1 MIFKQSKKKDG
12 DVENTENLES
22 NHQNHT
28 KHMLVVPEGYITTE
42 E

>member
-1 MIFKQSKKKDG
+1 MIFKQSKKKDF
-12 DVENTENLES
+12 DVENNENLEY
-22 NHQNHT
+22 NHQNHA

>member
-1 MIFKQSKKKDG
+1 MIKQSNKKDG

-22 NHQNHT
+22 NHQKCT
-28 KHMLVVPEGYITTE
+28 KHMLVVPQGYITTE

>member
-1 MIFKQSKKKDG
+1 MIFKQSKKKDD

-22 NHQNHT
+22 NHQNRT

-42 E
+42 G

>member
-12 DVENTENLES
+12 DVENIENLES
-22 NHQNHT
+22 NYQNHT
-28 KHMLVVPEGYITTE
+28 KHMLVVPEGSIATE

>member
-1 MIFKQSKKKDG
+1 MIKQSKKKDR

-22 NHQNHT
+22 NHQNRT
-28 KHMLVVPEGYITTE
+28 KHMLAVTEGYITLE

>member
-1 MIFKQSKKKDG
+1 MKFKQSKKKDG
-12 DVENTENLES
+12 DVENTGNLES

-28 KHMLVVPEGYITTE
+28 KHMLVVREGYITME

>member
-1 MIFKQSKKKDG
+1 MIFKLSKKKDG

-22 NHQNHT
+22 NHQNRT
-28 KHMLVVPEGYITTE
+28 THMLLVLEGYITTE

>member
-12 DVENTENLES
+12 DVENTDNLDS
-22 NHQNHT
+22 IHQNHEN
-28 KHMLVVPEGYITTE
+28 HMLNVPEGYITTE